1 MTRPYFC
8 AAFLKPL
15 AGRLVTEVV
24 VKTDDGA
31 IVRRVA
37 KTRAAAVAAL
47 PASVDRAR
55 LPMGW

>member
-15 AGRLVTEVV
+15 AGRIVAEVV

-31 IVRRVA
+31 LVRRVA
-37 KTRAAAVAAL
+37 KTRAAAVVAL

>member
-8 AAFLKPL
+8 TAFTKALS
-15 AGRLVTEVV
+15 GRLVAEVV
-24 VKTDDGA
+24 VKTDDGTL
-31 IVRRVA
+31 VRRIA
-37 KTRAAAVAAL
+37 KTRAEAIANL